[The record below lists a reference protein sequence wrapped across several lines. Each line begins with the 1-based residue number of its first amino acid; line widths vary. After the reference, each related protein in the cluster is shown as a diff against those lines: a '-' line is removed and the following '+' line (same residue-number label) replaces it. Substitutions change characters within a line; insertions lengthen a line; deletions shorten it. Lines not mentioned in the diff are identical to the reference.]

1 MKQSLYEMAKGY
13 DDAIEQ
19 LELSLA
25 KAKIKFRKAKLE
37 LKEDECQKL
46 LRLIEI
52 YREELRDMKIVSDTL
67 KHYYDRDVDVR
78 RPAI

>member
-19 LELSLA
+19 LEQSLA